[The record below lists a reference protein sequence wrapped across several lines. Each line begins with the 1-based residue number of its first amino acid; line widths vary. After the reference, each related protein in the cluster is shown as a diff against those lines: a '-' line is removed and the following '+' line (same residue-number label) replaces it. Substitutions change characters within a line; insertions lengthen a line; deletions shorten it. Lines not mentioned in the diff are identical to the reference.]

1 MSNYLSS
8 SSDDDCSKYETDSDS
23 TESDDEPES
32 NDERNAFDGS
42 VDEENCSAVS
52 NEEID
57 CDSDL
62 NDSSIRYC
70 GEKQKRRNKHSEHDK
85 AKICLSEVAINALL
99 VKCSCRR
106 TRKSEN
112 CKNDYKCANTL
123 GSILEARELVTQ
135 FRKKFWSNSI
145 KNKPH
150 TNSQRTLSL
159 LTELQALLVE
169 DESSSTIDYK
179 INGHRVCKAFYFEA
193 SGFSERLFNDAV
205 AYVLGY
211 RTSGAMANFL
221 NREITRGTKLRIP
234 EKLVRHCSLE
244 SAEHVVKFLNHYFT
258 YSVEWSP
265 NGE

>member
-1 MSNYLSS
+1 M
-8 SSDDDCSKYETDSDS
+8 
-23 TESDDEPES
+23 
-32 NDERNAFDGS
+32 
-42 VDEENCSAVS
+42 
-52 NEEID
+52 
-57 CDSDL
+57 
-62 NDSSIRYC
+62 
-70 GEKQKRRNKHSEHDK
+70 
-85 AKICLSEVAINALL
+85 
-99 VKCSCRR
+99 
-106 TRKSEN
+106 
-112 CKNDYKCANTL
+112 
-123 GSILEARELVTQ
+123 
-135 FRKKFWSNSI
+135 
-145 KNKPH
+145 
-150 TNSQRTLSL
+150 
-159 LTELQALLVE
+159 QALLVE